1 MYGVRNILFILA
13 AVLCLFAG
21 CSEYHTSDDP
31 TLRLAFSTDTLS
43 FDTVFTAQ
51 GSATAQMKVY
61 NRNASALLIDRVWLK
76 EGKAYRVNIDGEP
89 DADKWRDI
97 QINGHDSLYLFIRVE
112 IDPLDQDNPV
122 LVTDQLCFHLKNGH
136 TQEVELEAY
145 GQDVKRIGR
154 KGCGRTDTTSMA
166 FTAERPYL
174 VFDTLIIRENMLLEA
189 GTTVYM
195 HNGACIYVGGDV
207 TAAGTVSHPIV
218 FRGDRL
224 DRLFDSVPYAFA
236 GGSWNGIYLQ
246 GTPAQKYELQY
257 VDILS
262 GNIGLYSYN
271 DGKGATLPQLTMN
284 GCRIH
289 NHSMYGLVLV
299 NTDATVTNSEI
310 SNCASYCVYCAGGT
324 QQFIHT
330 TVASYFGFT
339 NIRIQSVAKDD
350 VAAVFI
356 DNLDKTAHTTTSF
369 YNSII
374 TGYLSNQLVVATPF
388 DQYYPGEF
396 IGNYLK
402 TDSLHIPNARDNTY
416 WQKTDTAELF
426 VNDFYKYKEYIYYN
440 FHLDSIS
447 PAIGIA
453 DSLLAVPYP
462 LDRDGVSRAGI
473 KPDAGCYQH
482 LP

>member
-1 MYGVRNILFILA
+1 M
-13 AVLCLFAG
+13 G
-21 CSEYHTSDDP
+21 CSEYNVSNDP
-31 TLRLAFSTDTLS
+31 TLRLAFSTDTLC

-61 NRNASALLIDRVWLK
+61 NRNAAALLIDRVWLK
-76 EGKAYRVNIDGEP
+76 EGKAYHVNIDGEP
-89 DADKWRDI
+89 DADKWRNI

-112 IDPLDQDNPV
+112 IDPTDQDNPV
-122 LVTDQLCFHLKNGH
+122 LVTDQLCFHLASGH
-136 TQEVELEAY
+136 TQEVQLEAY
-145 GQDVKRIGR
+145 GQDVRRIGR
-154 KGCGRTDTTSMA
+154 KGCGRTDTVSMA

-174 VFDTLIIRENMLLEA
+174 IYDTLIIRENMDLEA

-207 TAAGTVSHPIV
+207 TAAGTLTHPIV
-218 FRGDRL
+218 FRGDRI

-246 GTPAQKYELQY
+246 GTETQKYELQY

-271 DGKGATLPQLTMN
+271 DGKGASLPQLTMN

-310 SNCASYCVYCAGGT
+310 SNCASYCVYCAGGK
-324 QQFIHT
+324 QKFIHT
-330 TVASYFGFT
+330 TVASYFGYT
-339 NIRIQSVAKDD
+339 SIRIQSVTKSD

-356 DNLDKTAHTTTSF
+356 DNLSKTMPTTTSF

-402 TDSLHIPNARDNTY
+402 TDSLQIPNARDNTY
-416 WQKTDTAELF
+416 WQKTDTAEVF
-426 VNDFYKYKEYIYYN
+426 VKDFYKYKEYIYYD
-440 FHLDSIS
+440 FHLDSLS
-447 PAIGIA
+447 PAKSIA
-453 DSLLAVPYP
+453 DSLIAVPYP
-462 LDRDGVSRAGI
+462 TDRDSVSRALV

-482 LP
+482 RP

>member
-1 MYGVRNILFILA
+1 MRGRYILCLLSF
-13 AVLCLFAG
+13 VLCLFVG
-21 CSEYHTSDDP
+21 CSEYRTSDDP
-31 TLRLAFSTDTLS
+31 TLRLAFSCDTLC

-51 GSATAQMKVY
+51 GSSTAQMKVY

-76 EGKAYRVNIDGEP
+76 GGNAYHVNIDGEP
-89 DADKWRDI
+89 DADKWRNI
-97 QINGHDSLYLFIRVE
+97 QINGHDSMYLFIRVE
-112 IDPLDQDNPV
+112 IDPTDQNNPV
-122 LVTDQLCFHLKNGH
+122 LVTDQLCFHLANGH

-145 GQDVKRIGR
+145 GQDVKRIGH
-154 KGCGRTDTTSMA
+154 KGCGRTDTLSAA

-174 VFDTLIIRENMLLEA
+174 VFDTLVIHENMQLEE

-195 HNGACIYVGGDV
+195 HKGACIFVGGDV
-207 TAAGTVSHPIV
+207 TANGSVTHPII

-246 GTPAQKYELQY
+246 GTPTQKYELQY

-262 GNIGLYSYN
+262 GNIGLYCYN
-271 DGKGATLPQLTMN
+271 DGQGASLPQLTMN

-299 NTDATVTNSEI
+299 NTDATVSNSEI

-324 QQFIHT
+324 QKFIHT
-330 TVASYFGFT
+330 TVASYFGYT
-339 NIRIQSVAKDD
+339 SIRIQSVAKED

-356 DNLDKTAHTTTSF
+356 DNLSKTMQTTTSF

-374 TGYLSNQLVVATPF
+374 TGYLPNQLVVATAF

-402 TDSLHIPNARDNTY
+402 TDTLDIPNAKDNTY

-426 VNDFYKYKEYIYYN
+426 VKDFYKYKEYIYYD

-462 LDRDGVSRAGI
+462 LDRDGVSRALV

-482 LP
+482 QP

>member
-1 MYGVRNILFILA
+1 M
-13 AVLCLFAG
+13 G
-21 CSEYHTSDDP
+21 CSEYKISGDP

-61 NRNASALLIDRVWLK
+61 NRNAAALLIDRVWLE
-76 EGKAYRVNIDGEP
+76 EGKAYHVNIDGEP
-89 DADKWRDI
+89 DADKWRNI

-112 IDPLDQDNPV
+112 IDPTDQDNPV
-122 LVTDQLCFHLKNGH
+122 LVTDQLCFHLASGH

-145 GQDVKRIGR
+145 GQDVRRIGR
-154 KGCGRTDTTSMA
+154 KGCGRTDTTSMV
-166 FTAERPYL
+166 FTAKRPYL
-174 VFDTLIIRENMLLEA
+174 IYDTLIIRENMQLEA

-207 TAAGTVSHPIV
+207 TAAGTVTHPIV

-246 GTPAQKYELQY
+246 GTETQKYDLQY

-271 DGKGATLPQLTMN
+271 DGKGASLPQMTMN

-324 QQFIHT
+324 QKFIHT
-330 TVASYFGFT
+330 TVASYFGYT
-339 NIRIQSVAKDD
+339 TIRIQSVAKDD

-356 DNLDKTAHTTTSF
+356 DNLDKKAQTTTSF

-374 TGYLSNQLVVATPF
+374 TGYLPNQLVVATAF
-388 DQYYPGEF
+388 DRYYPGEF

-402 TDSLHIPNARDNTY
+402 TDSLDIPNARDNIY
-416 WQKTDTAELF
+416 WQKTDTAKLF

-440 FHLDSIS
+440 FHLDSLS

-462 LDRDGVSRAGI
+462 MDRDSLSRAGL

>member
-1 MYGVRNILFILA
+1 MRKLLFTILCACAL
-13 AVLCLFAG
+13 AG
-21 CSEYHTSDDP
+21 CSEYKISGDP
-31 TLRLAFSTDTLS
+31 TLRLAFSCDTLS

-76 EGKAYRVNIDGEP
+76 EGNAFHVNIDGEP

-97 QINGHDSLYLFIRVE
+97 QINGHDSIYLFIRVE
-112 IDPLDQDNPV
+112 IDPMDQDNPV
-122 LVTDQLCFHLKNGH
+122 LVNDQLCFHLASGH

-145 GQDVKRIGR
+145 GQDVRRIGR
-154 KGCGRTDTTSMA
+154 KGCGRTDTTSMV
-166 FTAERPYL
+166 FTAKRPYL
-174 VFDTLIIRENMLLEA
+174 IYDTLIIRENMQLEA

-207 TAAGTVSHPIV
+207 TATGTVTHPIV
-218 FRGDRL
+218 FRGDRI

-236 GGSWNGIYLQ
+236 SGSWNGIYLQ
-246 GTPAQKYELQY
+246 GTETQKYDLQY

-271 DGKGATLPQLTMN
+271 DGKGASLPQMTMN

-324 QQFIHT
+324 QKFIHT
-330 TVASYFGFT
+330 TVASYFGYT
-339 NIRIQSVAKDD
+339 TIRIQSVAKDD

-356 DNLDKTAHTTTSF
+356 DNLDKKAQTTTSF

-374 TGYLSNQLVVATPF
+374 TGYLPNQLVVATAF

-402 TDSLHIPNARDNTY
+402 TDTLDIPNARDNTY
-416 WQKTDTAELF
+416 WQKTDTAKLF

-440 FHLDSIS
+440 FHLDSLS

-462 LDRDGVSRAGI
+462 TDRDGISRAGL